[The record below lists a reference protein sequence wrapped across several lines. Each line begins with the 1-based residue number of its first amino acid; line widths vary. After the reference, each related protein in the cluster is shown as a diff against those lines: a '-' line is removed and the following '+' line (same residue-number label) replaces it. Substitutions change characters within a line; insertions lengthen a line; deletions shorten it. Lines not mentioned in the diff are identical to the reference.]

1 MVLED
6 AMNMNGFLWCK
17 AVGACIWPYLI
28 LQRNFTSALSV
39 PLRSLVLLYSY
50 PLKRPNEKAI
60 LSSVAHPRITSYI
73 VHIFMNIL
81 IRVKKRVQ
89 NKEGWIHF
97 FGFKELDNSLQ
108 RLE

>member
-1 MVLED
+1 
-6 AMNMNGFLWCK
+6 
-17 AVGACIWPYLI
+17 
-28 LQRNFTSALSV
+28 
-39 PLRSLVLLYSY
+39 
-50 PLKRPNEKAI
+50 
-60 LSSVAHPRITSYI
+60 
-73 VHIFMNIL
+73 MNIL